1 MTRKYSK
8 QDEKLIKDLMNTLY
22 DQHKLSGGSFF
33 TDFVHGFTVPF
44 KQFGHL
50 LSLIPEVGPALASV
64 VTPVA
69 EALDTA
75 VPGHRYANMSDLF
88 SSKPIKGTGRG
99 RGRPRKIPKEIKI
112 DVNIEDPMK
121 RDKVFTETAKQLIDE
136 ENKNVVGKRPRRG
149 RPKKVKGGGIRDF
162 LVKNINP
169 KKYAIEQEKKQR
181 IAADQIRDQVEWRA
195 WRAKKASDASAPVV
209 APAPVVAT
217 APVVG
222 SGKRKSM
229 KGGRKGIGQLFREG
243 LKKTVELKKL
253 GEIEQAKSI
262 KLLQAKNAEA
272 PVVGSG
278 RRSRGR
284 PKGTKNK
291 K

>member
-8 QDEKLIKDLMNTLY
+8 QDEKIIKDLMNTLY

-88 SSKPIKGTGRG
+88 SSKPIQGTGRG
-99 RGRPRKIPKEIKI
+99 RGRPKKIPKEIKI
-112 DVNIEDPMK
+112 DVKIEDPSK

-136 ENKNVVGKRPRRG
+136 ENKNVVGKRPRG
-149 RPKKVKGGGIRDF
+149 RPKKKQGSGVVGEFIYKAFHPQKYAIYKEHER
-162 LVKNINP
+162 LAIEHMMANKNIN
-169 KKYAIEQEKKQR
+169 KN
-181 IAADQIRDQVEWRA
+181 
-195 WRAKKASDASAPVV
+195 
-209 APAPVVAT
+209 PA
-217 APVVG
+217 VG
-222 SGKRKSM
+222 SGK
-229 KGGRKGIGQLFREG
+229 
-243 LKKTVELKKL
+243 
-253 GEIEQAKSI
+253 
-262 KLLQAKNAEA
+262 
-272 PVVGSG
+272 
-278 RRSRGR
+278 RSRGR
-284 PKGTKNK
+284 PKKIQGNGLVDYLKNFSVK
-291 K
+291 KHI

>member
-22 DQHKLSGGSFF
+22 DRHQSLKGGSFF
-33 TDFVHGFTVPF
+33 TEFVHGFTVPF

-88 SSKPIKGTGRG
+88 SSKPIKGTG

-253 GEIEQAKSI
+253 GELEQAKNV
-262 KLLQAKNAEA
+262 KLLQHAET

-278 RRSRGR
+278 KRGR
-284 PKGTKNK
+284 PKGSKNK

>member
-1 MTRKYSK
+1 MTKKYTK
-8 QDEKLIKDLMNTLY
+8 QDEKVIKDLMNTLY
-22 DQHKLSGGSFF
+22 DHHKLSGGSFF
-33 TDFVHGFTVPF
+33 TDFVHGFTLPL

-50 LSLIPEVGPALASV
+50 LALIPEVGPALASV

-69 EALDTA
+69 NAIDQA
-75 VPGHRYANMSDLF
+75 VPGHRYETISDAF
-88 SSKPIKGTGRG
+88 SGKPIKGTG

-136 ENKNVVGKRPRRG
+136 ENKNVVGKRPRG
-149 RPKKVKGGGIRDF
+149 RPKKKQGGGLFDPLAKLAEKF
-162 LVKNINP
+162 VKEHPNP
-169 KKYAIEQEKKQR
+169 NLIKKVPNLIKK
-181 IAADQIRDQVEWRA
+181 V
-195 WRAKKASDASAPVV
+195 PT
-209 APAPVVAT
+209 T

-229 KGGRKGIGQLFREG
+229 KGGNI
-243 LKKTVELKKL
+243 LKDLGRGVQYIFDPGKLIVEHTKPKQ
-253 GEIEQAKSI
+253 G
-262 KLLQAKNAEA
+262 
-272 PVVGSG
+272 
-278 RRSRGR
+278 RGR